1 MKRQGKNTKGT
12 RPGGRSA
19 RGSRSSG
26 TQSVRDVMTP
36 DPSALEP
43 SASVWDAAALM
54 RAGGIGGVV
63 VVEEDRLC
71 GIVTDRDIV
80 VRVLA
85 DGGDPAAVTVGEIC
99 SRDLATISP
108 EATVDDAVQV
118 LRERAVRRLP
128 VLDEDGAVVGIVTIG
143 DLAVAR
149 DRTSALADVSAAP
162 PNA

>member
-1 MKRQGKNTKGT
+1 
-12 RPGGRSA
+12 
-19 RGSRSSG
+19 
-26 TQSVRDVMTP
+26 MTP
-36 DPSALEP
+36 DPTVLEP

-54 RAGGIGGVV
+54 RAGGIGDVV
-63 VVEEDRLC
+63 VVEDDRLC

-85 DGGDPAAVTVGEIC
+85 DGSDPAVVTVGEIC
-99 SRDLATISP
+99 SRDLTTISS
-108 EATVDDAVQV
+108 EASVDDAVK
-118 LRERAVRRLP
+118 LIRDRAIRRLP

-143 DLAVAR
+143 DLAVTR